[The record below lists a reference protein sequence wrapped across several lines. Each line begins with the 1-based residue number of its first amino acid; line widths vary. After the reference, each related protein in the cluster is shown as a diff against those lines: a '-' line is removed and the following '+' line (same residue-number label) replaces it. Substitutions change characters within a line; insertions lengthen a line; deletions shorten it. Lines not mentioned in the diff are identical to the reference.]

1 LLLGQKAIN
10 KLVSSCCKNICF
22 YLNAKALLLLHF
34 ISHIILIILEKNS
47 TFIKTFCLF
56 VRLRRMIIYQNKSL
70 KPYNTFGIDVNAAQF
85 VEVKTAEEI
94 QVLCRSFNLSER
106 KFLVVGGGS
115 NLLLTTDFDG
125 MVIKIELKGLDITK
139 EDENHIWV
147 KAMAGEAW
155 HDFVMF
161 AVDHNYAGVEN
172 LSLIPGCVGA
182 APMQNIGA
190 YGAEIRDTCDHLFAI
205 EIATGN
211 LVKFTNAEC
220 KFGYRESIFKNEA
233 KNKYIIYSVVFKLN
247 KNPKLNTS
255 YGAIKQTLDSKGIT
269 TPSIKDISNAVIE
282 IRQSKLPN
290 PKELGNAGS
299 FFKNPE
305 ISNEVFDDL
314 KLKYPGV
321 VGYPTSTNMTKV
333 AAGWLIEQCGWKGKV
348 VGHTGSHKNQALVLV
363 NYGNA
368 TGQEIWDLAMAIK
381 ESVYVKFGIHINP
394 EVNIV

>member
-1 LLLGQKAIN
+1 
-10 KLVSSCCKNICF
+10 
-22 YLNAKALLLLHF
+22 
-34 ISHIILIILEKNS
+34 
-47 TFIKTFCLF
+47 
-56 VRLRRMIIYQNKSL
+56 MIIYQNKSL
-70 KPYNTFGIDVNAAQF
+70 KHYNTFGIDVYSAQF

-106 KFLVVGGGS
+106 KFLVIGGGS
-115 NLLLTTDFDG
+115 NLLLTSDFDG

-155 HDFVMF
+155 HDFVMY

-190 YGAEIRDTCDHLFAI
+190 YGAEIKDTCDHLFAI

-211 LVKFTNAEC
+211 LVKFTNTEC

-255 YGAIKQTLDSKGIT
+255 YGAIKQTLDAKGIT
-269 TPSIKDISNAVIE
+269 APSIKDISNAVIE

-290 PKELGNAGS
+290 PKDLGNAGS

-314 KLKYPGV
+314 KLKYPDV
-321 VGYPTSTNMTKV
+321 VGYPTSTNLTKV

-348 VGHTGSHKNQALVLV
+348 VGNTGSHKNQALVLV
-363 NYGNA
+363 NYGDA

-381 ESVYVKFGIHINP
+381 ESVYLKFGIHINP